1 MRPCLV
7 SNASRVAWIP
17 SSCRMFVYNDLTSIV
32 ARMVFGGNGVGRLKM
47 VCRKWLVSLIY
58 EGSDLHNVLR

>member
-1 MRPCLV
+1 MTLRRGHMHPCLV

-17 SSCRMFVYNDLTSIV
+17 SSCGMFVYNDLTSIV

-47 VCRKWLVSLIY
+47 VCRK
-58 EGSDLHNVLR
+58 